1 MYYIVLYCILLNLN
15 FTFELNKDPI
25 FSFIVGGISWHS
37 YSEGNKSLRRGKI
50 AKKVHKRPASNKRK
64 VVVIL
69 FLKKFLLL
77 KENIL
82 HFVLATISQRL
93 VAGFHSNYFL
103 VAIWSE
109 RHELRL

>member
-15 FTFELNKDPI
+15 FTFELNKDAI

-69 FLKKFLLL
+69 FLKKMFAV
-77 KENIL
+77 KGKYSPFCFGHN
-82 HFVLATISQRL
+82 F
-93 VAGFHSNYFL
+93 
-103 VAIWSE
+103 SE
-109 RHELRL
+109 VSCWFS